1 MYLLHPAIRLAINS
15 MARPFTLQHGVSH
28 AIEPSVGEYGTI
40 QILST
45 CPPLD
50 DGRDYTRIELKD
62 DKKNTLLHMSFRPHQ
77 GFIAV
82 NQKLNGK
89 DWDYSKEVR
98 VPFEEN
104 LPSRKL
110 AKITIS
116 DRGDSYFIVFTD
128 GPGLKYPKIPALV
141 NKGASSID
149 YHIQDECPIFS
160 ELLSVRANVI

>member
-1 MYLLHPAIRLAINS
+1 
-15 MARPFTLQHGVSH
+15 MARPFTVQNGVSH
-28 AIEPSVGEYGTI
+28 AIEPSVGEYGII

-50 DGRDYTRIELKD
+50 DGRDYTSINLKD
-62 DKKNTLLHMSFRPHQ
+62 DKDNTLLHMSFRPHQ

-82 NQKLNGK
+82 NQKVANK
-89 DWDYSKEVR
+89 DWDYSKEIR
-98 VPFEEN
+98 VPFKEN

-110 AKITIS
+110 AKITIL
-116 DRGDSYFIVFTD
+116 DRGDNYFIVFTD
-128 GPGLKYPKIPALV
+128 GPGLKYPKVSSLV
-141 NKGASSID
+141 NKNVSSID